1 MIRLNTAIRTT
12 EVEIPA
18 FIHGGSVRPE
28 TDAVLMC
35 REWGVRLRIPVV
47 IPAMP
52 DNKGVVF
59 LPSRMIRYASS
70 RIRESL

>member
-35 REWGVRLRIPVV
+35 REWEVRLRIRAM
-47 IPAMP
+47 IPGMP
-52 DNKGVVF
+52 DSRELAF
-59 LPSRMIRYASS
+59 PASRMIRYASS
-70 RIRESL
+70 

>member
-12 EVEIPA
+12 GVEIPG
-18 FIHGGSVRPE
+18 FIHGENVRPE

-35 REWGVRLRIPVV
+35 REWGVRLRIHVM

-52 DNKGVVF
+52 DSRELAF
-59 LPSRMIRYASS
+59 PASRMIRYASS
-70 RIRESL
+70 

>member
-28 TDAVLMC
+28 TDVVPMC
-35 REWGVRLRIPVV
+35 REWEVRLRIRAM

-52 DNKGVVF
+52 DSRELAF
-59 LPSRMIRYASS
+59 PASRMIRYASS
-70 RIRESL
+70 